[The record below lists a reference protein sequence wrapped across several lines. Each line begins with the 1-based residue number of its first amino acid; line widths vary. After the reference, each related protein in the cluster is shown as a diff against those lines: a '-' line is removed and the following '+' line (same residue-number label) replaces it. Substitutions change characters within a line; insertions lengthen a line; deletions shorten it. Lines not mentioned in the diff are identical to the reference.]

1 MTSNASTENAEY
13 DIPSHILKT
22 IFGLHA
28 SVILSCDQA
37 ALKHFSPSVRPSR
50 RLSVSVLLP
59 MAEVTSMQKVKGRGQ
74 MSRSQRSKLN
84 LAISR
89 L

>member
-50 RLSVSVLLP
+50 RLSVS
-59 MAEVTSMQKVKGRGQ
+59 MQKVKGRGQ